1 MIRLGLA
8 LFHTYPFKVFKY
20 LSIGYI
26 QWVCTRPHNSSSS
39 TRCTKRCIMMSK
51 NEGGNSYYNNTIVIA
66 TSFLS
71 SPIVV
76 GSRILAHSFLK
87 TWHKHIMAIL
97 QPFDI
102 RSCMHRGNISYIITC
117 KSCDFIPFKSP
128 SLWIFF
134 SMNFHIVLASSKH
147 K

>member
-1 MIRLGLA
+1 MLPLGLA

-26 QWVCTRPHNSSSS
+26 QWVWIQPHNSSSS

-51 NEGGNSYYNNTIVIA
+51 NEGENSYSNNTRVIV

-76 GSRILAHSFLK
+76 RSRILAHSFLK
-87 TWHKHIMAIL
+87 TRHKHIMAIL

-102 RSCMHRGNISYIITC
+102 RSHMHRDNILCIITW
-117 KSCDFIPFKSP
+117 KSCDLRGLRDGLRIFRSPPF
-128 SLWIFF
+128 L
-134 SMNFHIVLASSKH
+134 LAI
-147 K
+147 